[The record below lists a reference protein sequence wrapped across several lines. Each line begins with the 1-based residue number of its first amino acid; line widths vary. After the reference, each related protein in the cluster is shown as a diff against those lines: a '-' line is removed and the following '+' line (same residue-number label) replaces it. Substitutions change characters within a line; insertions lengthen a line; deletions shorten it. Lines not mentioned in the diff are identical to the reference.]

1 MTKLNRS
8 IQSQK
13 FLNTLRQSGNCPIE
27 PVVICNYINQNFE
40 VIDNDL

>member
-8 IQSQK
+8 IQSK
-13 FLNTLRQSGNCPIE
+13 KKLNMLRQSGNCPIE
-27 PVVICNYINQNFE
+27 PVIICNHINQNFE